1 MQDFFFFN
9 KQIYKEKTAGVL
21 TNRIDLYYLHFP
33 QFVLEILLLLR
44 KE

>member
-1 MQDFFFFN
+1 MQDFFFN

-21 TNRIDLYYLHFP
+21 SNRTDLYYLQFP
-33 QFVLEILLLLR
+33 QFPFEILLLQQ